1 MALTAAETAAEVEL
15 PMQQNADMIR
25 LCRQW
30 KDQYP
35 VVFELASTNLV
46 KQWFPLFIRRGI
58 MQPISGPLSLQKE
71 TLRNPSKVKGAIVD
85 AFKPIMEQFPWT
97 NPALTSKITQAIA
110 DVLQKEIER
119 SIKEAEGERNLIQW
133 ATWQDVT
140 NKMHVQSYIYEQ
152 VEHHDTFLMMNGN
165 ASVLRAKAATGGND
179 SLQMQL
185 ELQLKILT
193 VDTVKMKQADESS
206 TIKKALRNYDPFADE
221 LA

>member
-1 MALTAAETAAEVEL
+1 MALTAAETAAAVEL

-30 KDQYP
+30 KSQYP

-46 KQWFPLFIRRGI
+46 QKYFPLFIQRGMI
-58 MQPISGPLSLQKE
+58 QPVSGPLTLQKDV
-71 TLRNPSKVKGAIVD
+71 LRNPSKVKGAIVD
-85 AFKPIMEQFPWT
+85 AFKPIIEQFPWT

-119 SIKEAEGERNLIQW
+119 SIKEAEGERSLIQW
-133 ATWQDVT
+133 ATRQDVT

-152 VEHHDTFLMMNGN
+152 VEHHDTFLMMNGF
-165 ASVLRAKAATGGND
+165 ASVVRAKAATGGND

-193 VDTVKMKQADESS
+193 VDTVKMKQADGSS
-206 TIKKALRNYDPFADE
+206 NIKEALMNYDPFADE
-221 LA
+221 FA